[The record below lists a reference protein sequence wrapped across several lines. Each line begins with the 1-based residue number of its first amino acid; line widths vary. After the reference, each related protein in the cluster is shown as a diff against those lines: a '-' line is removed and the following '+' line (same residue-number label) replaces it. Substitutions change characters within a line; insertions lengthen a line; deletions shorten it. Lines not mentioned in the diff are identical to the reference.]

1 LKSGPVGRLRRHD
14 RPRRRL
20 DRGRRRRDGHRP
32 GRQRRRQDDAAA
44 GDLRAGAAARG
55 AIRFDGEPIDRLP
68 AHERIA
74 RGLVLVPEGRMVFPF
89 LSVEDNLRL
98 GAFTPKARAEAEASL
113 ERVYAMFPRLPE
125 RRRQM
130 AGSLSGGEQ
139 QMLALGRGLMS
150 LPRLLMLDEPS
161 LGLAPILVQE
171 VMQQVAAIRTE
182 GVTVLIVEQNV
193 HQTLKL
199 ADRGYVLENG
209 RLTLQGSAP
218 SSPPRTRCAAPIS
231 GCRLRVGTGLR
242 TAHPPR
248 DGRSAARRA
257 ARFGRLS
264 DWDSRGRRPARS
276 AAPRARSG
284 ACSRSCSGSPHRRS
298 GRPSPACPSPP
309 RRWPRSR

>member
-1 LKSGPVGRLRRHD
+1 MLEVTDLAVAYGDMMALHGVSIEV
-14 RPRRRL
+14 
-20 DRGRRRRDGHRP
+20 
-32 GRQRRRQDDAAA
+32 AA
-44 GDLRAGAAARG
+44 GETVTVLGANAAGKSTLLRAIAGLVPGLRG
-55 AIRFDGEPIDRLP
+55 AIRFDDQAIDKLP
-68 AHERIA
+68 AHDRIA

-98 GAFTPKARAEAEASL
+98 GAFAPKARAQAGATL

-171 VMQQVAAIRTE
+171 VMQQVATIRSE

-209 RLTLQGSAP
+209 RVTLQGN
-218 SSPPRTRCAAPIS
+218 AAE
-231 GCRLRVGTGLR
+231 L
-242 TAHPPR
+242 
-248 DGRSAARRA
+248 AATDEVRRA
-257 ARFGRLS
+257 YLGL
-264 DWDSRGRRPARS
+264 
-276 AAPRARSG
+276 
-284 ACSRSCSGSPHRRS
+284 
-298 GRPSPACPSPP
+298 
-309 RRWPRSR
+309 

>member
-1 LKSGPVGRLRRHD
+1 LNLLEVVDLGVAYGDMIALEGVSIEV
-14 RPRRRL
+14 
-20 DRGRRRRDGHRP
+20 
-32 GRQRRRQDDAAA
+32 AA
-44 GDLRAGAAARG
+44 GETVTVLGANAAGKSTLLRAISGLAPALRG
-55 AIRFDGEPIDRLP
+55 AIRFDGEPIAALP
-68 AHERIA
+68 THERIA

-98 GAFTPKARAEAEASL
+98 GAFTPKARSRAEETL
-113 ERVYAMFPRLPE
+113 ERVYGTFPRLPE

-171 VMQQVAAIRTE
+171 VMQQVAAIRDE

-209 RLTLQGSAP
+209 RLTLQG
-218 SSPPRTRCAAPIS
+218 TAAE
-231 GCRLRVGTGLR
+231 L
-242 TAHPPR
+242 
-248 DGRSAARRA
+248 AASDEVRRA
-257 ARFGRLS
+257 YLGL
-264 DWDSRGRRPARS
+264 
-276 AAPRARSG
+276 
-284 ACSRSCSGSPHRRS
+284 
-298 GRPSPACPSPP
+298 
-309 RRWPRSR
+309 